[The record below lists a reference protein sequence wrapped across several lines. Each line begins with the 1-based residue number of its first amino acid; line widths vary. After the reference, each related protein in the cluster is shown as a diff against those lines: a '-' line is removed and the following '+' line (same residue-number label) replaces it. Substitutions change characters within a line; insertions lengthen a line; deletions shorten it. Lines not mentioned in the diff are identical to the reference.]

1 MTDETPSDPAPS
13 PPRRRA
19 RVGLRDVA
27 KAAGVSIATASHA
40 LNDKGRVDPRT
51 RADVLA
57 TAERL
62 GYRANRAA
70 RHLRRGSTG
79 IITFAHDVPVASP
92 AQLASI
98 EYFVKILTSAA
109 ETASTHGYALV
120 ISPIEPRSLDDLHV
134 DGAIVMDPKSSSPL
148 LAMLEMRGI
157 PFVTAGRDVDR
168 PRTEG
173 WWVDN
178 DIERE
183 TIGAL
188 DHLAARGARSVALL
202 TTRPSR
208 SYTFDSI
215 SGYERWCAAR
225 GQQPR
230 IQLVE
235 GIASE
240 THAYEATQPL
250 FAAPDPPDAIYA
262 PLDRLA
268 VGAQLAVHNAGLRV
282 PQDVMIAAGS
292 DSESARSA
300 RPAVTALSLHPDR
313 IGKVAVDLLV
323 ARIRGDVTA
332 AQQVVI
338 EAEISARES
347 TARQPG

>member
-1 MTDETPSDPAPS
+1 MTDENSSDPAPS
-13 PPRRRA
+13 TTRRRA

-70 RHLRRGSTG
+70 RHLRSGSTG
-79 IITFAHDVPVASP
+79 IITFAHDVPVSSP

-98 EYFVKILTSAA
+98 EYFVKILTAAA
-109 ETASTHGYALV
+109 ETASRHGYALV
-120 ISPIEPRSLDDLHV
+120 ISPIDPSSLDDLHV
-134 DGAIVMDPKSSSPL
+134 DGAVVMDPKSSSPL

-168 PRTEG
+168 PRSDG

-188 DHLAARGARSVALL
+188 DHLAERGARSVALL

-215 SGYERWCAAR
+215 SGYERWCEAR
-225 GQQPR
+225 GQDPR
-230 IQLVE
+230 IQLVD

-282 PQDVMIAAGS
+282 PQDVMVAAGS

-300 RPAVTALSLHPDR
+300 RPAISALSLHPDK
-313 IGKVAVDLLV
+313 IGRLAVDLLV
-323 ARIRGDVTA
+323 ARLKGEADRSRQIIVD
-332 AQQVVI
+332 
-338 EAEISARES
+338 AEISLRAS
-347 TARQPG
+347 TARRSD